1 MVKAAGGPYSFV
13 NTPESVEVC
22 VEAADRYTF
31 EITDDANDGLC
42 CDYGLG
48 SVTVTYDGDI
58 EVSSGAFGSGLTDSF
73 GSAACPSCLD
83 QPGKAI
89 VQVDITTDNYPG
101 ETTWSVTNCNGVV
114 QFEGGP
120 YSSTNLYSREEC
132 VDASDGYTFQIAD
145 SYGDGICCGNG
156 EGSVTV
162 TYDGAAEVFDGAFGS
177 GLTKSF
183 GDSCLTTTSTT
194 TTQPPPTT
202 TTTTSTTTTTTS
214 SPTKVSS
221 A

>member
-1 MVKAAGGPYSFV
+1 MYHF
-13 NTPESVEVC
+13 C
-22 VEAADRYTF
+22 VAT
-31 EITDDANDGLC
+31 TTT
-42 CDYGLG
+42 
-48 SVTVTYDGDI
+48 STTTTTT
-58 EVSSGAFGSGLTDSF
+58 STT
-73 GSAACPSCLD
+73 AC
-83 QPGKAI
+83 QPGTKALK
-89 VQVDITTDNYPG
+89 VDITTDTYPS

-120 YSSTNLYSREEC
+120 YPSTNNLYSREEC

-177 GLTKSF
+177 GLTKSI

>member
-101 ETTWSVTNCNGVV
+101 ETSWTLTNECAGQV
-114 QFEGGP
+114 QAEGGQ
-120 YSSTNLYSREEC
+120 YSANNNLYSVEVC
-132 VDASDGYTFQIAD
+132 VDQAARYTFEITDSGSDGL
-145 SYGDGICCGNG
+145 CCGYG
-156 EGSVTV
+156 LGAYSVT
-162 TYDGAAEVFDGAFGS
+162 FDGASVASGDDFGQS
-177 GLTKSF
+177 ETESF
-183 GDSCLTTTSTT
+183 GACS
-194 TTQPPPTT
+194 
-202 TTTTSTTTTTTS
+202 
-214 SPTKVSS
+214 
-221 A
+221 